1 MKNLFKLTF
10 TFLLLTSSLVVNA
23 QNFNFKNFI
32 WAFPNC
38 NMPQMIKTWW
48 DSGNGRLKVYT
59 ITKTQELSSDVLKME
74 TNTKYGAGSFSF
86 SYQDQNEVY
95 IFYTDNTARVFERT
109 TRGKTGIFD
118 GINRETGSPTQELT
132 ACQPSS
138 YAAKEMMSVINK
150 SSNNAVAPTQSS
162 KPNTG
167 DDIYS
172 PPKVSLIDLMVD
184 TSRYINRSIEILC
197 ELNSPGSTIYC
208 DSDNKSIVVD
218 NQTMKREHY
227 RTALKKCSGQDCRV
241 CVKGI
246 LKKQNQRLVIENAFI
261 TPAMY
266 WCERDKIFD

>member
-1 MKNLFKLTF
+1 MKNLFKLIF
-10 TFLLLTSSLVVNA
+10 NILLLTTSLVVNA
-23 QNFNFKNFI
+23 QNFNFKNLI

-38 NMPQMIKTWW
+38 NMPQTIKTWW
-48 DSGNGRLKVYT
+48 DSGNGRLKVYS
-59 ITKTQELSSDVLKME
+59 ITKTQELSGDVLKLE
-74 TNTKYGAGSFSF
+74 TNTNYGTGSFKF
-86 SYQDQNEVY
+86 YYKDQNEIY
-95 IFYTDNTARVFERT
+95 IFYTDNTTRVFERT
-109 TRGKTGIFD
+109 TRDKTSILNGKIV
-118 GINRETGSPTQELT
+118 ETGALSQELT
-132 ACQPSS
+132 ACNTSS

-184 TSRYINRSIEILC
+184 TSRYINRSVEILC